1 MPLDKNMLFDFLEI
15 LDDELRKK
23 ITLIAAGGTA
33 MTLLDLKAS
42 TIDIDFTISSND
54 RQEYDRVIN
63 MLQSGFKIDI
73 WNDGWIFCTALPDDY
88 LDISKDI
95 KQFNNLSLKA
105 LNPIDIIVTKIARLN
120 DRNIEDIASC
130 INTENISGLRIINRA
145 KNITYVGKDE
155 YYKYNLQWVIA
166 KFFS

>member
-1 MPLDKNMLFDFLEI
+1 MPLDKSMLFDFLEV

-33 MTLLDLKAS
+33 MTLLNLKAS
-42 TIDIDFTISSND
+42 TIDIDFTISSED
-54 RQEYDRVIN
+54 RQEFDRAKNI
-63 MLQSGFKIDI
+63 LQSGFKIDI

-95 KQFNNLSLKA
+95 KQFNNISLKA

-120 DRNIEDIASC
+120 DRDIEDIESC
-130 INTENISGLRIINRA
+130 INTENISGYRIINRA
-145 KNITYVGKDE
+145 KNITYVGREED
-155 YYKYNLQWVIA
+155 YQYHLQLVLT